1 MLQRRLAYSCPL
13 RDRLA
18 PEFAYTQGYPINAG
32 ELFNISTSQPD
43 QHFGE
48 KDSWTALGDKKAMVA
63 TFHDFPARVK
73 KLLNL
78 VPEHEVLEWRL
89 RAHKPL
95 PVWVDNNV
103 ALVGDACHPTLPHIA
118 QGAAQAIEDAVSLGI
133 VLSRIK
139 SREQIHAALMVYQKI
154 RKPRTDWAVSMAAQN
169 SLSLHQDKATR
180 EASLAM
186 ARLAVADE
194 GGADDN
200 HEKEEVSVDKLGSKE
215 LRDKLF
221 KYDIALETEQRFDKL
236 LAEVLMSQKA

>member
-1 MLQRRLAYSCPL
+1 LPVPAH
-13 RDRLA
+13 
-18 PEFAYTQGYPINAG
+18 TQGYPINAG

-43 QHFGE
+43 MHFGE

-118 QGAAQAIEDAVSLGI
+118 QGAAQAIEDAVALGI

-139 SREQIHAALMVYQKI
+139 SRDQIHSALMVYQKI

-169 SLSLHQDKATR
+169 SIALHQDKKTR
-180 EASLAM
+180 EAALAM
-186 ARLAVADE
+186 ARLALVDE
-194 GGADDN
+194 GGDDDA
-200 HEKEEVSVDKLGSKE
+200 KEEVSVDKLGSKE

-236 LAEVLMSQKA
+236 FAEELMSNKA